1 MKEKYFCKICNKKIG
16 KNTKTGLCLNCYND
30 LNAINK
36 PSKEILEEEL
46 KNNTIISLSKKYN
59 VSNSTMQR
67 WVQSYGLHY
76 NVELAIK
83 LSHVT
88 INNLN
93 CIQCG
98 KERELGR
105 RYCRECYLENKRK
118 RAKDRYKEFG
128 GYEYTIICYFC
139 GNEYKAG
146 KKTQKFCDKCW
157 KERLQFITKYHS
169 TNQYENKFGQ
179 NKHRQIAESIL
190 KRKLTYNEVVHHLDH
205 NPINNSLDNLI
216 LLHRKDHVALH
227 NYLYD
232 YEFKLYK
239 SYGDK
244 YTKYW
249 NGNIEKETT
258 LEYLNSNNIFHLFF
272 ANSL

>member
-1 MKEKYFCKICNKKIG
+1 MLDDNK
-16 KNTKTGLCLNCYND
+16 LY
-30 LNAINK
+30 
-36 PSKEILEEEL
+36 
-46 KNNTIISLSKKYN
+46 
-59 VSNSTMQR
+59 
-67 WVQSYGLHY
+67 
-76 NVELAIK
+76 
-83 LSHVT
+83 
-88 INNLN
+88 

-105 RYCRECYLENKRK
+105 RYCKECHKKVQRERFREKYKTK
-118 RAKDRYKEFG
+118 GRYR
-128 GYEYTIICYFC
+128 YTITCMFC
-139 GNEYKAG
+139 NELYNLAVRKD
-146 KKTQKFCDKCW
+146 QKFCENCQ

-272 ANSL
+272 VNGL